1 MEKRQGIKMNVN
13 KLTKELEKRLG
24 VEVRWEDGKIVING
38 LELIDGCTNDVREE
52 LSEVADKACEF
63 IRRCNVDC
71 DYIIMGYEIEI
82 EVF

>member
-1 MEKRQGIKMNVN
+1 MEKRKGIKMNVN

-38 LELIDGCTNDVREE
+38 LELIDEYTNDVREE
-52 LSEVADKACEF
+52 LTKVADKASEF

-71 DYIIMGYEIEI
+71 DYIVMGYEVEI
-82 EVF
+82 EMW

>member
-1 MEKRQGIKMNVN
+1 MNVN

-38 LELIDGCTNDVREE
+38 LELIDEYTKDVREE

-63 IRRCNVDC
+63 IRKCNVDC
-71 DYIIMGYEIEI
+71 DYIVVGYEIDI
-82 EVF
+82 EMF

>member
-1 MEKRQGIKMNVN
+1 MNVN

-38 LELIDGCTNDVREE
+38 LGLIDEHTEDIREE
-52 LSEVADKACEF
+52 LSKVADKACEF

-71 DYIIMGYEIEI
+71 DYIVIGYEVEI
-82 EVF
+82 EMF

>member
-1 MEKRQGIKMNVN
+1 MMLN

-38 LELIDGCTNDVREE
+38 LELIDEHTEDVREE

-71 DYIIMGYEIEI
+71 DYIVVGYEIEI
-82 EVF
+82 EMF